1 MRALVIDDEQ
11 MMLDGLDAFL
21 QASMPELTLDKTAE
35 IDAALRLASTV
46 EYGFVVLDWN
56 LLGSDGQPVDASAVI
71 AALRQAHPMV
81 PVIVVSGD
89 ERRNW
94 PRLLIEH
101 ELSGF
106 VPKSARGS
114 VLMDAIHV
122 ALRGGIYMPSKA
134 LLERT
139 HGVGRRS
146 AAARPAPDPQA
157 LFPELTQRQCAV
169 FKVMMTGVGDKQI
182 ARELGIA
189 ESTVKTHVKAILA
202 IVGVRRRGE
211 AVHQVNGVR
220 HA

>member
-35 IDAALRLASTV
+35 IDAAVRLAKTV
-46 EYGFVVLDWN
+46 EYSFVVLDWN
-56 LLGSDGQPVDASAVI
+56 LLGSDGLPVDASGVI
-71 AALRQAHPMV
+71 KALRNAHPMV

-89 ERRNW
+89 DCTDW
-94 PRLLIEH
+94 PKRLLDF

-106 VPKSARGS
+106 VPKSAHGA

-122 ALRGGIYMPSKA
+122 ALRGGIYLPSKA
-134 LLERT
+134 LLQHTHCPSRRAAVARRT
-139 HGVGRRS
+139 
-146 AAARPAPDPQA
+146 ADPQV
-157 LFPELTQRQCAV
+157 LFPELTERQSQV
-169 FKVMMTGVGDKQI
+169 FKVMITGVGDKQI

-211 AVHQVNGVR
+211 AVHQVTGAR